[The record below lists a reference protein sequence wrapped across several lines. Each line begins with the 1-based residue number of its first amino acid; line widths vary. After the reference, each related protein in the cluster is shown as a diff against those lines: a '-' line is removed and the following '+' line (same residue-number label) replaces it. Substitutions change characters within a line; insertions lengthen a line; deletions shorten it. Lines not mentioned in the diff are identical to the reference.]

1 MKERKGTIMGR
12 RWIVDAGGIGG
23 DPSETLFEKGNEAAC
38 ESLKR
43 RLGKALILCDA
54 KAQCD

>member
-1 MKERKGTIMGR
+1 MREESAVTR
-12 RWIVDAGGIGG
+12 A
-23 DPSETLFEKGNEAAC
+23 SHLFEKGNEAAC
-38 ESLKR
+38 ESLKQ